1 MSIIA
6 TLVSTP
12 VRLQRLQ
19 SAVRDTHQVVVCD
32 DWSALLAACER
43 QVVHV
48 AVLELDLVATPSFDQ
63 VRRLKQ
69 KAPRIAL
76 VAYAGLGADRIRHI
90 FDAGRYGFE
99 ELVVAELDDGAG
111 AFARALER
119 AAARGVAGLVRGA
132 IPAGTDPAV
141 RDAVLIAVTRAHE
154 RLTPATLAD
163 ILGTSPRQLVR
174 ILADAGAPSPHRLL
188 MWGRLIVAG
197 ALMDGS
203 RRSADRIA
211 VALGFPSGSAFR
223 NTCRRY
229 LGATPG
235 EARAEGSARFVV
247 ERFRTAL
254 TSASAKQM
262 NVSLNGRR

>member
-1 MSIIA
+1 MA
-6 TLVSTP
+6 
-12 VRLQRLQ
+12 
-19 SAVRDTHQVVVCD
+19 D
-32 DWSALLAACER
+32 
-43 QVVHV
+43 
-48 AVLELDLVATPSFDQ
+48 
-63 VRRLKQ
+63 
-69 KAPRIAL
+69 KAKH
-76 VAYAGLGADRIRHI
+76 D
-90 FDAGRYGFE
+90 
-99 ELVVAELDDGAG
+99 ELVRQLTSPGW
-111 AFARALER
+111 RL
-119 AAARGVAGLVRGA
+119 
-132 IPAGTDPAV
+132 IPTGIDPAV

-154 RLTPATLAD
+154 RLTPATLAE

-229 LGATPG
+229 LGATPT

-247 ERFRTAL
+247 ERFRSEL
-254 TSASAKQM
+254 PSAHKQM
-262 NVSLNGRR
+262 NAAG

>member
-1 MSIIA
+1 MSVIA
-6 TLVSTP
+6 SLVTTP
-12 VRLQRLQ
+12 VRLQRLNA
-19 SAVRDTHQVVVCD
+19 AVRDTHQVIACD
-32 DWSALLAACER
+32 DWSALLTACER

-48 AVLELDLVATPSFDQ
+48 AVLELDLVAVPSFDQ

-76 VAYAGLGADRIRHI
+76 VAYATLGAERIRHI

-99 ELVVAELDDGAG
+99 ELIVADLDDGASS
-111 AFARALER
+111 FARALER

-132 IPAGTDPAV
+132 IPPGIDPAV

-154 RLTPATLAD
+154 RLTPATLAE

-229 LGATPG
+229 LGATPT
-235 EARAEGSARFVV
+235 EARAEGSARFIV
-247 ERFRTAL
+247 ERFRSVL
-254 TSASAKQM
+254 PSAHKQM
-262 NVSLNGRR
+262 NPAG

>member
-1 MSIIA
+1 MSVIA
-6 TLVSTP
+6 TLITTP
-12 VRLQRLQ
+12 VRLQRLRA
-19 SAVRDTHQVVVCD
+19 AVRDTHQIVECD
-32 DWSALLAACER
+32 DWGALLAVSER

-48 AVLELDLVATPSFDQ
+48 AVLELDVVATPSFDQ

-69 KAPRIAL
+69 TAPRIAL
-76 VAYAGLGADRIRHI
+76 VAYATLGADRVRHI

-99 ELVVAELDDGAG
+99 ELVVADVDDGAG

-132 IPAGTDPAV
+132 IPPGMDPAV

-154 RLTPATLAD
+154 RLTPAMLAE
-163 ILGTSPRQLVR
+163 ILGTSPRQLLR

-223 NTCRRY
+223 NTCQRY

-247 ERFRTAL
+247 ERFRTEL
-254 TSASAKQM
+254 PPVQPKQM
-262 NVSLNGRR
+262 NVPA

>member
-1 MSIIA
+1 MSVIA
-6 TLVSTP
+6 TLIGTP
-12 VRLQRLQ
+12 ARLQRLHA
-19 SAVRDTHQVVVCD
+19 AVRDTHQVIACD
-32 DWSALLAACER
+32 GWPALLAACER

-69 KAPRIAL
+69 TAPRIAL
-76 VAYAGLGADRIRHI
+76 VAYATLGADRVRHI

-99 ELVVAELDDGAG
+99 ELVVADLDDGPG
-111 AFARALER
+111 AFARAIER
-119 AAARGVAGLVRGA
+119 ASARGVAALVRGV
-132 IPAGTDPAV
+132 IPAKMDPAA
-141 RDAVLIAVTRAHE
+141 RDAVLISVTRAHE
-154 RLTPATLAD
+154 RLTPAQLAD

-174 ILADAGAPSPHRLL
+174 VLADASVPSPHRLI

-203 RRSADRIA
+203 RRSTDRIA

-229 LGATPG
+229 LGVTPG

-247 ERFRTAL
+247 ERFQREL
-254 TSASAKQM
+254 PLEPKQM
-262 NVSLNGRR
+262 NATH

>member
-6 TLVSTP
+6 TLIGTP
-12 VRLQRLQ
+12 VRLQRLH
-19 SAVRDTHQVVVCD
+19 AAIRDAHQVVVCD

-69 KAPRIAL
+69 TAPRIAL
-76 VAYAGLGADRIRHI
+76 LAYATLGADRVRHI

-99 ELVVAELDDGAG
+99 ELVVADLDDGPS
-111 AFARALER
+111 AFARAIER
-119 AAARGVAGLVRGA
+119 ASARGVAALVRGA
-132 IPAGTDPAV
+132 IPPGTDPAA
-141 RDAVLIAVTRAHE
+141 RDAVLISVTRAHE
-154 RLTPATLAD
+154 RLTPAQLAD

-174 ILADAGAPSPHRLL
+174 VLADAGVPSPHRLL

-203 RRSADRIA
+203 RRSTDRIA
-211 VALGFPSGSAFR
+211 VALGFP
-223 NTCRRY
+223 
-229 LGATPG
+229 
-235 EARAEGSARFVV
+235 
-247 ERFRTAL
+247 
-254 TSASAKQM
+254 
-262 NVSLNGRR
+262 

>member
-1 MSIIA
+1 MSVIVTLIA
-6 TLVSTP
+6 TP
-12 VRLQRLQ
+12 VRLQRLRT
-19 SAVRDTHQVVVCD
+19 SVRDTHQVIACT
-32 DWSALLAACER
+32 DWDGVLTACER

-48 AVLELDLVATPSFDQ
+48 AVLELDLIATPSFDP

-69 KAPRIAL
+69 QAPRIAL
-76 VAYAGLGADRIRHI
+76 VAYATLGADRVRHI

-99 ELVVAELDDGAG
+99 ELVVADMDDGPS

-119 AAARGVAGLVRGA
+119 AAARGVARLVRGA
-132 IPAGTDPAV
+132 IPPGIDAAV

-163 ILGTSPRQLVR
+163 ILATSPRQLAR
-174 ILADAGAPSPHRLL
+174 TLADAGYPSPHRLL

-197 ALMDGS
+197 ALMDDS
-203 RRSADRIA
+203 KRSADRIA

-247 ERFRTAL
+247 ERFRTEL
-254 TSASAKQM
+254 ASPAR
-262 NVSLNGRR
+262 NR